1 MLAVD
6 FTPFTSPSRKR
17 EMNGMLNE
25 EQFNNGNSSVPRVI
39 V

>member
-17 EMNGMLNE
+17 EMNGMLDD
-25 EQFNNGNSSVPRVI
+25 EQLNNGNSPRLGVI